1 MLLRIGAEMN
11 CWTSLPDPQKYIQAY
26 QKVAKAARQYDNIAL
41 VFSPNDVSN
50 RTVTYETYYPG
61 DQYVD
66 WIGVSTY
73 KNGGPGYG
81 SSYTYADT
89 AHSNDAFYCS
99 GIYGSDPLIVLDD
112 LAALAEA
119 HKKPMMISE
128 SRLRATGTR
137 APAPTRPPTR
147 WTSSTSS
154 TPICPWSIPR

>member
-1 MLLRIGAEMN
+1 M
-11 CWTSLPDPQKYIQAY
+11 CPT
-26 QKVAKAARQYDNIAL
+26 AL
-41 VFSPNDVSN
+41 
-50 RTVTYETYYPG
+50 TYETYYPG

-128 SRLRATGTR
+128 CGFGYRNKSTGQ
-137 APAPTRPPTR
+137 TRPPTR

-154 TPICPWSIPR
+154 TPICPWSTPR